1 MARTDK
7 SKKAAAKK
15 KAAQKQVARLKEVK
29 KPNKTQIAR
38 LAREQKNVKAAQ
50 KIIKAES
57 GKKASTK
64 EKKTAK
70 EQRDKGKTAK
80 GKNFFGTNIPLSAV
94 ADSGKRDEINARLK
108 TDIAAGD
115 WSGANDALFSAAFNT
130 VKGGKGHGNPN
141 VGKVHSGEWKVN
153 KSPISWA
160 ETAIDSSNDY
170 YPQVDGSVVTW
181 DDNLGAL
188 KDGVSVGS
196 WGGQAKGENQPRSG
210 QAPPKAGV
218 KGAAPI
224 NVDTSGKQSALRQ
237 RGLRDI
243 NTIFG
248 AGTTGGTG
256 GGRGGF
262 AGDTSGGLLGGQYGG
277 RVGEYQVPNRSF
289 NWQTDPTEQ
298 ALMASAMGR
307 PDLAQMMLTGQY
319 GPLAGQNY
327 QYGGG
332 QTRINYG
339 GAGAGAGAGLG
350 GAGAGGT
357 GGRLGPLGGA
367 GADTAAA
374 AVVNSDVAR
383 QDWWPPGATNARMA
397 AWMRDNPGKTALD
410 WTNQLP
416 KLGESLAGLRGL
428 FGLGGDKVQGPGR
441 TPYQGPGVRGFTPQF
456 VEDVK
461 ARAAR
466 TPSIANPA
474 DEWGMEG
481 YSISPAMSGAV
492 HDFPSFTPALTPRA
506 IGAVHDFR
514 TPTISPGTMASP
526 SARLAM
532 DAAAAN
538 PYDFGAGR
546 TMTGGAVPFLPF
558 RPQTPVQMEMGTG
571 IAPAPW
577 LAPTPGSV
585 LGPR

>member
-1 MARTDK
+1 MAKKRSKSPKYQAAKVKRTRAKEKKVKAQARITTLKGKLKTVK
-7 SKKAAAKK
+7 SPEKKA
-15 KAAQKQVARLKEVK
+15 LVK
-29 KPNKTQIAR
+29 AR
-38 LAREQKNVKAAQ
+38 LAKA
-50 KIIKAES
+50 KTRR
-57 GKKASTK
+57 KKAGAQMKSQAAVMK
-64 EKKTAK
+64 DPYAK
-70 EQRDKGKTAK
+70 
-80 GKNFFGTNIPLSAV
+80 
-94 ADSGKRDEINARLK
+94 
-108 TDIAAGD
+108 
-115 WSGANDALFSAAFNT
+115 T
-130 VKGGKGHGNPN
+130 VKK
-141 VGKVHSGEWKVN
+141 KVVKKKVV
-153 KSPISWA
+153 KKKKKVA
-160 ETAIDSSNDY
+160 TK
-170 YPQVDGSVVTW
+170 
-181 DDNLGAL
+181 
-188 KDGVSVGS
+188 KD
-196 WGGQAKGENQPRSG
+196 ATTTK
-210 QAPPKAGV
+210 K
-218 KGAAPI
+218 
-224 NVDTSGKQSALRQ
+224 VDTRQ
-237 RGLRDI
+237 R
-243 NTIFG
+243 
-248 AGTTGGTG
+248 TTG
-256 GGRGGF
+256 F
-262 AGDTSGGLLGGQYGG
+262 N
-277 RVGEYQVPNRSF
+277 EYQIPDRTF
-289 NWQTDPTEQ
+289 DWETDPSEQ
-298 ALMASAMGR
+298 ALFASAIGR
-307 PDLAQMMLTGQY
+307 PDLAKTMLTGQY
-319 GPLAGQNY
+319 GPLAGQ
-327 QYGGG
+327 QYKYGAGR
-332 QTRINYG
+332 TRINYG
-339 GAGAGAGAGLG
+339 PGRGYGAGAGAGL
-350 GAGAGGT
+350 GGT

-367 GADTAAA
+367 GAGAGAGAVSTSPTA
-374 AVVNSDVAR
+374 R
-383 QDWWPPGATNARMA
+383 KDWWPPGATTDEMATWMNA
-397 AWMRDNPGKTALD
+397 NPGKTALD